1 MNMTAIVDFESVR
14 RHCLQCSLRELCIPA
29 GIAGADVE
37 RVDRLVKKR
46 RTVARGEYLFRA
58 ATRTARL
65 YVARDGAFKT
75 VASSEAGEQQVIG
88 FHLAGELV
96 GLDAL
101 ASGRHR
107 CDAIAL
113 ETAHVCEIPLDDL
126 HAVAAEVPGL
136 QRQIL
141 RVIGSSVGRD
151 HDHVELMGRR
161 QADDRIL
168 LFLQG
173 LSQRFSALGR
183 DGDEFVLPMTREDI
197 ASYAG
202 LVIETV
208 SRSFT
213 RLQDD
218 GLIAVRGR
226 RVRLFARERD
236 ETMAQCA
243 PSVASYD
250 RSRRRAQ

>member
-1 MNMTAIVDFESVR
+1 MNALSVVDFESAR
-14 RHCLQCSLRELCIPA
+14 RHCQQCALRDLCIPA
-29 GIAGADVE
+29 GIAGDDVE

-46 RTVARGEYLFRA
+46 RTLARGEYLFRA
-58 ATRTARL
+58 GTRSTRL
-65 YVARDGAFKT
+65 YVAREGAFKT
-75 VASSEAGEQQVIG
+75 VANSEAGEQQVIG

-101 ASGRHR
+101 ATGRHR

-113 ETAHVCEIPLDDL
+113 ETAQVCEIPLEDL

-136 QRQIL
+136 QRQML
-141 RVIGSSVGRD
+141 RVIGSSVARD

-161 QADDRIL
+161 QADDRIV
-168 LFLQG
+168 LFLHS
-173 LSQRFSALGR
+173 LSQRFETLGR
-183 DGDEFVLPMTREDI
+183 DGDDFVLPMTREDI

-218 GLIAVRGR
+218 GVIAIRGR
-226 RVRLFARERD
+226 RVRMLSRERAAD
-236 ETMAQCA
+236 AA
-243 PSVASYD
+243 HGAL
-250 RSRRRAQ
+250 RN

>member
-1 MNMTAIVDFESVR
+1 MNATSVVELASAR
-14 RHCLQCSLRELCIPA
+14 RHCLQCSLRDLCIPA
-29 GIAGADVE
+29 GINGDDVE

-58 ATRTARL
+58 GTRTARL
-65 YVARDGAFKT
+65 YVAREGAFKT
-75 VASSEAGEQQVIG
+75 VANSEAGEVQVIG

-101 ASGRHR
+101 GTSRHR
-107 CDAIAL
+107 CDAVAL
-113 ETAHVCEIPLDDL
+113 ETAQVCEIPLEDL
-126 HAVAAEVPGL
+126 YAVAAEVPGL

-168 LFLQG
+168 LFLQS
-173 LSQRFSALGR
+173 LSRRFEALGR
-183 DGDEFVLPMTREDI
+183 NGDEFVLPMTREDI
-197 ASYAG
+197 ANYAG

-213 RLQDD
+213 RLQDE
-218 GLIAVRGR
+218 GIIAVRGR
-226 RVRLFARERD
+226 RVRLFARHD
-236 ETMAQCA
+236 APVAAQA
-243 PSVASYD
+243 NVLLN
-250 RSRRRAQ
+250 

>member
-1 MNMTAIVDFESVR
+1 MNATSVIELAPTR
-14 RHCLQCSLRELCIPA
+14 RHCLQCTLRDLCIPA
-29 GIAGADVE
+29 GIDSGDVD

-58 ATRTARL
+58 GTRTARL
-65 YVARDGAFKT
+65 YVAREGAFKT
-75 VASSEAGEQQVIG
+75 VATSEAGEQQVIG

-101 ASGRHR
+101 GTDRHR
-107 CDAIAL
+107 CDAVAL
-113 ETAHVCEIPLDDL
+113 DMAQVCEIPLDDL
-126 HAVAAEVPGL
+126 HTVAAEVPGL
-136 QRQIL
+136 QRQLL

-168 LFLQG
+168 AFLQG
-173 LSQRFSALGR
+173 LSQRFDALGR

-197 ASYAG
+197 ANYAG

-213 RLQDD
+213 RLQDE
-218 GLIAVRGR
+218 GVIAVRGR
-226 RVRLFARERD
+226 RVRLLARG
-236 ETMAQCA
+236 
-243 PSVASYD
+243 
-250 RSRRRAQ
+250 RSTTAVHGSALRN

>member
-1 MNMTAIVDFESVR
+1 MNAISVVELASAR
-14 RHCLQCSLRELCIPA
+14 RHCLQCSLRDLCIPA
-29 GIAGADVE
+29 GIDGDDVE

-58 ATRTARL
+58 GTRTARL
-65 YVARDGAFKT
+65 YVAREGAFKT
-75 VASSEAGEQQVIG
+75 VTNSESGEVQIMG
-88 FHLAGELV
+88 FHLASELV

-101 ASGRHR
+101 ATSRHR
-107 CDAIAL
+107 CDAVAL
-113 ETAHVCEIPLDDL
+113 ETAQVCEIPLEDL

-136 QRQIL
+136 QRQLL

-173 LSQRFSALGR
+173 LSRRFDALGR
-183 DGDEFVLPMTREDI
+183 NGDEFVLPMTREDI
-197 ASYAG
+197 ANYTG

-213 RLQDD
+213 RLQDE
-218 GLIAVRGR
+218 GVIRVHGR
-226 RVRLFARERD
+226 RVRLLAH
-236 ETMAQCA
+236 
-243 PSVASYD
+243 D
-250 RSRRRAQ
+250 RTIEATHGSALCN

>member
-1 MNMTAIVDFESVR
+1 MNATSVVELASAR
-14 RHCLQCSLRELCIPA
+14 RHCLQCALRDLCIPA
-29 GIAGADVE
+29 GIGSDDVD
-37 RVDRLVKKR
+37 RIDRLVKKK
-46 RTVARGEYLFRA
+46 RTLARGEYLFRA
-58 ATRTARL
+58 GTRTSRL
-65 YVARDGAFKT
+65 YVAREGAFKT
-75 VASSEAGEQQVIG
+75 VATSAAGEQQVIG

-101 ASGRHR
+101 GTDRHR
-107 CDAIAL
+107 CDAVAL
-113 ETAHVCEIPLDDL
+113 DAAQVCEIPLEDL

-136 QRQIL
+136 QRQLL

-168 LFLQG
+168 AFLQG
-173 LSQRFSALGR
+173 LSQRFDALGR

-197 ASYAG
+197 ANYAG

-213 RLQDD
+213 RLQDE
-218 GLIAVRGR
+218 GVITVRGR
-226 RVRLFARERD
+226 RVRLLAREQSAAAVHSSALRN
-236 ETMAQCA
+236 
-243 PSVASYD
+243 
-250 RSRRRAQ
+250 